1 MHQTSDSYGHSFMRM
16 RSEGEYY
23 VDKTLLIDDLLRM
36 NDRGVYLFTRP
47 EGFGKTV
54 NISMLD
60 AFFNIEYKGNDWFD
74 GLAISDHH
82 GYDCYRNRFPVIYID
97 MDRCREPSDVPLH
110 EMFVETISDAFDRH
124 RYLLDSDITRLRVRH
139 LFSSLDDGSV
149 TDDELKISVKD
160 LSEALTGYHGVRPVI
175 LIDGYDGP
183 VIGSPDGP
191 EDRGIMNLL
200 GPFMYASVK
209 GNENRQAV
217 IVTGVTDE
225 VMIHSGVDNIMVDD
239 VFSPIS
245 YQSFGFTE
253 SEVRDLLSY
262 YGRSD
267 GFDEVKCLYGG
278 YGSGDF
284 EIYDPSGV
292 MGFVS
297 GEVMGVRIPRVV
309 RYAIVGA
316 LSGRNRGLLEG
327 LKTILDGGCY
337 DGRLKGS
344 LLGTMASF
352 GYLKA
357 DPLGEGRYRMTVSN
371 ERMRDVLADPVS
383 NRRESVVDVSGN
395 RYQPTKRSI
404 HHGIR

>member
-1 MHQTSDSYGHSFMRM
+1 MHQMSDPYDHSFMRM
-16 RSEGEYY
+16 RSEGGYY

-82 GYDCYRNRFPVIYID
+82 GCDCYRNRFPVIYID

-124 RYLLDSDITRLRVRH
+124 RYLLDSDIIHLRVRR

-160 LSEALTGYHGVRPVI
+160 LSEALAGYHGVKPVI

-183 VIGSPDGP
+183 VIGSLGGP
-191 EDRGIMNLL
+191 EDHGIMDLL
-200 GPFMYASVK
+200 GSFMYASVK
-209 GNENRQAV
+209 GNENRQMV

-225 VMIHSGVDNIMVDD
+225 VTVHSGVDNIMLDD
-239 VFSPIS
+239 VSSPIS
-245 YQSFGFTE
+245 DGSFGFTE

-262 YGRSD
+262 HGRSD

-278 YGSGDF
+278 YGSGDSDV
-284 EIYDPSGV
+284 YDPSGV
-292 MGFVS
+292 MVFVS
-297 GEVMGVRIPRVV
+297 GEVRGIRIPGVV
-309 RYAIVGA
+309 SDAIVGA

-327 LKTILDGGCY
+327 LKMILDGGCY

-352 GYLKA
+352 GYLRA
-357 DPLGEGRYRMTVSN
+357 DPLGDGRYRMTVSN
-371 ERMRDVLADPVS
+371 ERMRDILADLLS
-383 NRRESVVDVSGN
+383 EHRD
-395 RYQPTKRSI
+395 Q
-404 HHGIR
+404 